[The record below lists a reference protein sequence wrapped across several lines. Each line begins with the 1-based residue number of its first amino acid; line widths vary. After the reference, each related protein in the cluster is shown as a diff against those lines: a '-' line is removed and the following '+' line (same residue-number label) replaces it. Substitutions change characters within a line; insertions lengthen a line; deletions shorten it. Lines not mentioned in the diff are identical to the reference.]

1 MKNTAILRVDIQEA
15 FTAEGWLPVAAGREV
30 VESVNRVTQ
39 EARQA
44 WMLIIDSVDYH
55 PERHISFASTWGL
68 DPYTQNPLN
77 PTDPSDLLWT
87 DHSIWG
93 TKDVELIDGIL
104 DPAECVKIYKGW
116 MRNRDAYSA
125 FDMGVTALDG
135 NAKDGYEV
143 AKGAKTLMQVLREH
157 NIEVLRIVGLVTEV
171 CVNAN
176 TLDALKEGFDV
187 EIAESGTRG
196 LSPEWHTATLD
207 YLRSLDGTPNRQ
219 WRIQSIK
226 IIS

>member
-1 MKNTAILRVDIQEA
+1 
-15 FTAEGWLPVAAGREV
+15 
-30 VESVNRVTQ
+30 
-39 EARQA
+39 
-44 WMLIIDSVDYH
+44 
-55 PERHISFASTWGL
+55 
-68 DPYTQNPLN
+68 
-77 PTDPSDLLWT
+77 
-87 DHSIWG
+87 
-93 TKDVELIDGIL
+93 
-104 DPAECVKIYKGW
+104 

-176 TLDALKEGFDV
+176 TLDSLKEGFDV

-196 LSPEWHTATLD
+196 LSPE
-207 YLRSLDGTPNRQ
+207 
-219 WRIQSIK
+219 
-226 IIS
+226 

>member
-1 MKNTAILRVDIQEA
+1 
-15 FTAEGWLPVAAGREV
+15 
-30 VESVNRVTQ
+30 
-39 EARQA
+39 
-44 WMLIIDSVDYH
+44 
-55 PERHISFASTWGL
+55 
-68 DPYTQNPLN
+68 
-77 PTDPSDLLWT
+77 
-87 DHSIWG
+87 
-93 TKDVELIDGIL
+93 
-104 DPAECVKIYKGW
+104 

-196 LSPEWHTATLD
+196 LSPE
-207 YLRSLDGTPNRQ
+207 
-219 WRIQSIK
+219 
-226 IIS
+226 